1 MTTDSKENGDKPFW
15 KSTKFVYALIA
26 VAAFLA
32 LALTGTMTFT
42 SDETIKFLLGVF
54 GINVSAHALTNISAI
69 VGQFFGR
76 GGTVTPLAAATEEL
90 SSEANITVDAKDEES
105 D

>member
-1 MTTDSKENGDKPFW
+1 MSEKKENGDKPFW
-15 KSTKFVYALIA
+15 KSTKFVYAVLA
-26 VAAFLA
+26 LGAFLA
-32 LALTGTMTFT
+32 LALTGTMAFT
-42 SDETIKFLLGVF
+42 PEQTIQFLLGVF

-76 GGTVTPLAAATEEL
+76 NDKEQMVQKP
-90 SSEANITVDAKDEES
+90 DEEKDS